1 MLRQPFN
8 RIRAPALLLAILFVA
23 TLPVSSASTLSSDNP
38 EQHPNSDQNSQ
49 SADQFK
55 WDGHYWWD
63 NENHWR
69 WEGCYQWEDG
79 QHWKWDGQRWWN
91 GKKWWDGSK
100 WRD

>member
-8 RIRAPALLLAILFVA
+8 RIMLPAILLTVLFIA
-23 TLPVSSASTLSSDNP
+23 SLSVSSVSALSSDNP
-38 EQHPNSDQNSQ
+38 EDHPNGDPNSQ
-49 SADQFK
+49 GGDQFK

-69 WEGCYQWEDG
+69 WDGCYQWEDG
-79 QHWKWDGQRWWN
+79 QHWKWDGHCWWK